1 MSKTS
6 FHTSPDLQKIS
17 STLLPGQSWRLG
29 LQLFAQARGF
39 KSCASHQPMHQTWM
53 ILNLDQKL
61 GGDFLMFEKHWNLNV
76 DPYKFMISNISSP
89 SKFWYFRQLTVTE
102 LFETF
107 HHWSLLQKNT
117 SLVIRVLWLMA
128 APFVWDHIGGIRYLR
143 KWCSF
148 KISCQI
154 IPNPQKWYPPPPQ
167 VMTPEGHVI
176 LQRLLCPFYVFT
188 FLRRWISF
196 WFAPSHVLSI
206 LYSVYWVFEPYTQPC
221 IFLNKLFCS
230 CKKR

>member
-6 FHTSPDLQKIS
+6 FHTSPDWEKIS
-17 STLLPGQSWRLG
+17 STLLTGQSWRLG

-53 ILNLDQKL
+53 ILNLDQNWEV
-61 GGDFLMFEKHWNLNV
+61 FFHMFEKLWNLNV
-76 DPYKFMISNISSP
+76 DPYKIMTSNVSSP

-107 HHWSLLQKNT
+107 HHWSLAQKNT
-117 SLVIRVLWLMA
+117 SLVVFFDWWQHLLFETTLEGSDTWENDV
-128 APFVWDHIGGIRYLR
+128 PLR
-143 KWCSF
+143 CHAKS
-148 KISCQI
+148 SQI
-154 IPNPQKWYPPPPQ
+154 QKNDTPPPKFPQ

-176 LQRLLCPFYVFT
+176 LQRLLCPFCAFT

-196 WFAPSHVLSI
+196 WFAPSHVI
-206 LYSVYWVFEPYTQPC
+206 L
-221 IFLNKLFCS
+221 
-230 CKKR
+230 